1 MNSWLDWDKMTK
13 RFTQAVQWLEDVPRY
28 GHKDGLNN
36 MLRLMD
42 RLGHPERT
50 LKVIHVAGTN
60 GKGSCCAML
69 QQILMEAGFHVGMF
83 ISPHLVDY
91 RERIRIDH
99 ELIDP
104 KVFVDKLDQVRAA
117 NEVLVREGF
126 PHATFFEFL
135 TSTAYLYFAEKQ
147 PDFVILETGVGGRLD
162 ATNII
167 EKPVCCV
174 ITSISLDHTRVLGD
188 TLELIAGEKAGI
200 MKAGVPVIIAKE
212 PDCVTEVLKAA
223 ADAKGSPY
231 YIARPSHFE
240 ERDGEGYRLSLMG
253 AYQYDN
259 AEAVLEAVQVLR
271 ESGAAIPEE
280 AVVHGL
286 EHTIW
291 PGRMQK
297 IRLGKGTL
305 ILDGAHNPGA
315 AERLGQWIREQNEP
329 VQILMGVLSKKD
341 AEGVMAGLLIGRE
354 HITRIL
360 CTPIPGE
367 DSVGA
372 VALAR
377 KIQGQV
383 PSIAYSNLR
392 AAMNEAANTNGTTI
406 VCGSLYLIGAVLE
419 YIGSCAADT
428 QGT

>member
-1 MNSWLDWDKMTK
+1 MSSWPDWGKMTK
-13 RFTQAVQWLEDVPRY
+13 RFMQAVQWLEDVPRY

-69 QQILMEAGFHVGMF
+69 QQILMESGYQVGMF

-99 ELIDP
+99 KLISEKD
-104 KVFVDKLDQVRAA
+104 FVDKLDLVRAA
-117 NEVLVREGF
+117 NKALVKEGY

-135 TSTAYLYFAEKQ
+135 TSTAYLYFAEQQ

-200 MKAGVPVIIAKE
+200 IKTGVPVIIAKE

-231 YIARPSHFE
+231 RIAGPACFA

-259 AEAVLEAVQVLR
+259 AEAVLETVRVLR
-271 ESGAAIPEE
+271 ETGAEIPED
-280 AVVHGL
+280 AVVRGL
-286 EHTIW
+286 EHTVW

-297 IRLGKGTL
+297 IQLGKGTL

-315 AERLGQWIREQNEP
+315 AERLGQWIREQKEP

-341 AEGVMAGLLIGRE
+341 AEGVMAGLLLGKE

-383 PSIAYSNLR
+383 PSVAYSNLQ
-392 AAMNEAANTNGTTI
+392 AAVDQAAETEGTTI

-419 YIGSCAADT
+419 YIANR
-428 QGT
+428 